1 MTLSKSPPAPNKSF
15 TSPRA
20 LQAWE
25 KLERLALPGAVEH
38 LRELLTDSQRSQA
51 MSAKLHG
58 LELDFS
64 HQRVTPEVLSAL
76 AELGQASNLNLHI
89 NSLFGGERVNVTE
102 QRAALHVALRGQ
114 GIQNPPWGEAIQ
126 LQVATE
132 LERIC
137 NFVTRFES
145 DQLLGFGGEPFTDV
159 VNLGIGGSALG
170 PLTCVQA
177 LEGFNQDSLAKAQRA
192 RVHFVSNVDA
202 WSLWQTLK
210 SLNPRTTLF
219 IVQSKTFTTQET
231 TLLAQSAQRWLQDH
245 GCPLESLPL
254 HMVAVTARADLA
266 LTQGFLPDQT
276 FHFWDWVGGRYSVWS
291 AIGLPVAL
299 AVGNENFKRL
309 LAGARAMDEHFVSAP
324 ILQNIPILMG
334 LLGVWNRNFLQA
346 PTHHIATYAYRL
358 RGLTPYIQQL
368 DMESNGK
375 GTHVNGSPVQV
386 QTAPIVWGG
395 LGIDGQHA
403 YFQLIHQG
411 EHLLAVDFIGVR
423 QDPSCPLPLAKEHM
437 QCLHL
442 SMMAQAH
449 AMAVGR
455 DELHTR
461 QEMQSNGLNGEA
473 IDALAPH
480 RSFKGNTP
488 SSSLWLEELDA
499 FSLGMLMA
507 LYEHKT
513 FVQATIWGINPF
525 DQWGVE
531 LGKTM
536 ANQLAMPIKR

>member
-1 MTLSKSPPAPNKSF
+1 MTSTVPSKSFN
-15 TSPRA
+15 SPHTLRA
-20 LQAWE
+20 WR
-25 KLERLALPGAVEH
+25 KLEDLAKPGSVEH
-38 LRELLTDSQRSQA
+38 LRVLLSDSVRSQS
-51 MSAKLHG
+51 MNAKLHG
-58 LELDFS
+58 LELDYS
-64 HQRVTPEVLSAL
+64 HQRVTSEVLTAL
-76 AELGQASNLNLHI
+76 AELAQECHLSQQIQA
-89 NSLFGGERVNVTE
+89 LFGGERVNVTE
-102 QRAALHVALRGQ
+102 NRAALHMALRGQ
-114 GIQNPPWGEAIQ
+114 GVDSPPWGQSIQ
-126 LQVATE
+126 LQVSTE
-132 LERIC
+132 LERVC
-137 NFVTRFES
+137 AFVDQFES
-145 DQLLGFGGEPFTDV
+145 GQLRGYTDEPFTDV

-170 PLTCVQA
+170 PLTCVEA
-177 LEGFNQDSLAKAQRA
+177 LEGVNPSARAK
-192 RVHFVSNVDA
+192 VHFVSNVDA

-210 SLNPRTTLF
+210 VLNPRTTLF

-231 TLLAQSAQRWLQDH
+231 SLLAQSAKRWLLDQ
-245 GCPLESLPL
+245 GCSQESLAKHL
-254 HMVAVTARADLA
+254 VAVTARADLA
-266 LTQGFLPDQT
+266 LAQGYLPDQT

-299 AVGNENFKRL
+299 AIGQVNFKRL
-309 LAGARAMDEHFVSAP
+309 LAGARAMDEHFASTP
-324 ILQNIPILMG
+324 TLQNIPIVMA
-334 LLGVWNRNFLQA
+334 LLGIWNRNFLGA
-346 PTHHIATYAYRL
+346 PSHHIATYAYRL
-358 RGLTPYIQQL
+358 KGLTPYIQQL

-375 GTHVNGSPVQV
+375 GTHINGSPVQV

-423 QDPSCPLPLAKEHM
+423 QDPTCPLPLAGEHM
-437 QCLHL
+437 RCLHL
-442 SMMAQAH
+442 SMIAQAH

-455 DELHTR
+455 DESNTR
-461 QEMQSNGLNGEA
+461 QEMQSQGLNTEK
-473 IDALAPH
+473 IDELAPH

-488 SSSLWLEELDA
+488 SSSIWLEELDA

-536 ANQLAMPIKR
+536 AQQLSMSPQK

>member
-1 MTLSKSPPAPNKSF
+1 
-15 TSPRA
+15 
-20 LQAWE
+20 
-25 KLERLALPGAVEH
+25 
-38 LRELLTDSQRSQA
+38 
-51 MSAKLHG
+51 
-58 LELDFS
+58 
-64 HQRVTPEVLSAL
+64 
-76 AELGQASNLNLHI
+76 
-89 NSLFGGERVNVTE
+89 
-102 QRAALHVALRGQ
+102 
-114 GIQNPPWGEAIQ
+114 
-126 LQVATE
+126 
-132 LERIC
+132 
-137 NFVTRFES
+137 
-145 DQLLGFGGEPFTDV
+145 
-159 VNLGIGGSALG
+159 
-170 PLTCVQA
+170 
-177 LEGFNQDSLAKAQRA
+177 
-192 RVHFVSNVDA
+192 
-202 WSLWQTLK
+202 
-210 SLNPRTTLF
+210 
-219 IVQSKTFTTQET
+219 
-231 TLLAQSAQRWLQDH
+231 
-245 GCPLESLPL
+245 
-254 HMVAVTARADLA
+254 MVAVTARADLA

-423 QDPSCPLPLAKEHM
+423 QDPSCPLPLAQEHM

-461 QEMQSNGLNGEA
+461 QEMQSNGLSAEA

-499 FSLGMLMA
+499 YSLGMLMA

-536 ANQLAMPIKR
+536 ASQLAMPLKR